1 MSAAFLNFSFS
12 KASRT
17 KALTT
22 RMALTFSCTLAFR
35 SSYLRNTWSK
45 MRVVRSM
52 IKTSAAASTTMA
64 ARKIRLSRTLMKKH
78 MNIEQTSI
86 SGARTAM
93 RRIMVVMRVTSP
105 AVENLSMFENEKVC
119 TLQYMASRRLQ
130 AYPAD
135 ALAENRPASTP
146 KHRLN
151 KASASISRP

>member
-1 MSAAFLNFSFS
+1 
-12 KASRT
+12 
-17 KALTT
+17 
-22 RMALTFSCTLAFR
+22 
-35 SSYLRNTWSK
+35 
-45 MRVVRSM
+45 
-52 IKTSAAASTTMA
+52 
-64 ARKIRLSRTLMKKH
+64 
-78 MNIEQTSI
+78 
-86 SGARTAM
+86 
-93 RRIMVVMRVTSP
+93 MRVTSP